1 MGNLAYEAL
10 GRVTWFVGKR
20 KVKSYFTSPARR
32 RNRKIAGGVA
42 VLAIGAVVAGA
53 VLSRSGADAA

>member
-1 MGNLAYEAL
+1 MGNLAYEML

-32 RNRKIAGGVA
+32 RNRRIAGGAA
-42 VLAIGAVVAGA
+42 VLVIGAIAAGA
-53 VLSRSGADAA
+53 ALSRSDAASA